1 MSDTEQTE
9 AGRQPDADW
18 VNVGPQERT
27 ASALLGSLLL
37 AWGARRGR
45 LIGTIAALGGA
56 ALLAR
61 GATGHCPGYATL
73 RPTEEETRFA
83 RERGWSTAV
92 VARESIVI
100 DRPPEELY
108 RFWRD
113 ETNLPR
119 FMESLEHVEKLSDRS
134 SRWTVLGPAGRRL
147 HWVSTITEDRPSEF
161 IAWRA
166 EENADIR
173 NAGWVEFRDL
183 GSGTS
188 TRVETFMAYEP
199 PIGLAGHAIASLLGR
214 DPASAMR
221 RSLQRLKQVVESEME
236 QENKQPTGAEQY

>member
-1 MSDTEQTE
+1 
-9 AGRQPDADW
+9 
-18 VNVGPQERT
+18 
-27 ASALLGSLLL
+27 
-37 AWGARRGR
+37 
-45 LIGTIAALGGA
+45 
-56 ALLAR
+56 
-61 GATGHCPGYATL
+61 
-73 RPTEEETRFA
+73 
-83 RERGWSTAV
+83 
-92 VARESIVI
+92 
-100 DRPPEELY
+100 
-108 RFWRD
+108 RD

-214 DPASAMR
+214 DPASAIR
-221 RSLQRLKQVVESEME
+221 RSLPRLKQGVESEME
-236 QENKQPTGAEQY
+236 QENKQPTGAEQYRSAMRAEAGRPLPIPLAVWTHCDQGPPILSPPGIVLPKGSDLEPIPGRRVLSRGISARELGMRVCQAHLITKLA